1 MPGFSTS
8 DIHELAEACGVS
20 IETVWAAATKDSMQR
35 SLVRQWLMR
44 HNKEQLSDLGVALGH
59 RLMGGKREEM
69 VDELLSQHQHSPQKT
84 PLKLPAM
91 IAKIAGV
98 KKGGAK

>member
-20 IETVWAAATKDSMQR
+20 IETVWAAASKDLMQR

-91 IAKIAGV
+91 IAKIAGI